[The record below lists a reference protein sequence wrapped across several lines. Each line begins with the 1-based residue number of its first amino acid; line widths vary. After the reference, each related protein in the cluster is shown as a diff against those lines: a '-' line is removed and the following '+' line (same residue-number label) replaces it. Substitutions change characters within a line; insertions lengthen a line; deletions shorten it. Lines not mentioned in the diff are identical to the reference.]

1 MSSQATVP
9 RRYRERGKS
18 AGQPMRSHTLT
29 SRSLPLIYINTSV
42 IRVFCPTVLD
52 KQTAS
57 GQSLARTHVL
67 HMATLCRATIGANY
81 VTQAAVWRLQVYL
94 KVPVMVD
101 KTERRHHIS
110 VHARLLKNIWGSEE
124 PTTVVCSHTGYKI
137 TVWASRTCVES
148 VCTAVMPK
156 VFY

>member
-1 MSSQATVP
+1 MKKQIRFFQPNVLHFFELRYHGFICYTTDWMSSQATVP

-57 GQSLARTHVL
+57 GQSLARTHVP
-67 HMATLCRATIGANY
+67 HMATLCCTTIGAYY

-110 VHARLLKNIWGSEE
+110 VHARLLKNI
-124 PTTVVCSHTGYKI
+124 
-137 TVWASRTCVES
+137 
-148 VCTAVMPK
+148 
-156 VFY
+156 